1 MSLQQLNDKVTSVG
15 QRTLPNA
22 IKRLAVQNDGEQIGS
37 KSMITENHD
46 FGIDWT
52 RKTAYMYIR
61 HIV

>member
-46 FGIDWT
+46 FGID
-52 RKTAYMYIR
+52 
-61 HIV
+61 